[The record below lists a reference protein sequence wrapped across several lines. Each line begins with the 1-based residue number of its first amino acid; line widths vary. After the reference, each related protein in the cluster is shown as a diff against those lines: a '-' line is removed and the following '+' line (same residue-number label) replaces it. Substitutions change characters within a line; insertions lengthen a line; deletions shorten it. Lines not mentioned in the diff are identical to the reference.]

1 MFINCVKTWTKKT
14 DLLLHTDIRWVR
26 RGRYLNRLLG
36 LRDDLHKF
44 FQETN
49 KPDFANCIEDEHWLQ
64 RLSYLADIFH
74 HTDKLILSLQG
85 PSENI
90 LTSNDKISA
99 SRRNVNLWKNRVAK
113 GNLQMFPLLLIYQK
127 TSSLIEINLWELF
140 IRIENYFMSLSTH
153 VYDLVRHDASVVHTS
168 GSGQLQ
174 ANQHMVGPWLC
185 PGKPTRRAVTTMGSN
200 DLVVGEDHMLGP
212 SCQRYNL
219 KTGRCGSIA
228 FGSSP
233 RRGKTLISSPRC
245 LAEVSTCGKDFR
257 R

>member
-1 MFINCVKTWTKKT
+1 MDKEDI
-14 DLLLHTDIRWVR
+14 DLLLHPDIRWVR

-49 KPDFANCIEDEHWLQ
+49 KPDFAKCFEDEHWLLM
-64 RLSYLADIFH
+64 LSYLADILH
-74 HTDKLILSLQG
+74 HMDELILSLQG
-85 PSENI
+85 PRENI
-90 LTSNDKISA
+90 LTSNDEIPEL
-99 SRRNVNLWKNRVAK
+99 RRNVNLWKNRVAK

-127 TSSLIEINLWELF
+127 TSSLIEINLWEFF
-140 IRIENYFMSLSTH
+140 IRIKNYFMSLSTQ
-153 VYDLVRHDASVVHTS
+153 VYDLVRPKASVIHTS

-174 ANQHMVGPWLC
+174 ANQHVTGPWIS
-185 PGKPTRRAVTTMGSN
+185 PGKPSRRAVTTMGSN

-212 SCQRYNL
+212 SCQRYNWQ
-219 KTGRCGSIA
+219 TGRCSSIA

-233 RRGKTLISSPRC
+233 MRGKTLISSPRC
-245 LAEVSTCGKDFR
+245 LAEVSTCGKYFR